1 MAHFWEPSDC
11 RANMCYGVYNIPRR
25 LFNYSVP
32 GMFHTLIPRARV
44 RDPGI
49 LITLPWH
56 GHIHQ
61 VSNKIHRALRYLKF
75 NKDLLSKQRHSYFT
89 RALFFFPSPYSFPL
103 APLVFSRVSRWI
115 KNKAIHAVRCVCRI
129 DEVVSS
135 ALRGWIYDGDGGR
148 REGGLLLFRRRLVII
163 AWKSRSAEERSG
175 FNLFQCFRRPDARM
189 FPSISRI

>member
-1 MAHFWEPSDC
+1 MRYE
-11 RANMCYGVYNIPRR
+11 MYNIPRR

-32 GMFHTLIPRARV
+32 GMFHTLIPRTRA

-89 RALFFFPSPYSFPL
+89 RALFFPSLSPSSSPSGHS
-103 APLVFSRVSRWI
+103 PLVFSRVSRWI
-115 KNKAIHAVRCVCRI
+115 KNKAIHAALVAFVESTKSFRLCYEAEFTRGGGGGRFFSPGPGEKAQEGPKGGGATGVKH
-129 DEVVSS
+129 VS
-135 ALRGWIYDGDGGR
+135 AL
-148 REGGLLLFRRRLVII
+148 
-163 AWKSRSAEERSG
+163 
-175 FNLFQCFRRPDARM
+175 
-189 FPSISRI
+189 

>member
-1 MAHFWEPSDC
+1 
-11 RANMCYGVYNIPRR
+11 MCYGVYNIPRR

-32 GMFHTLIPRARV
+32 GMFHTLIPRARP

-89 RALFFFPSPYSFPL
+89 RALFFLPPLPLPPIPSPYSFPL
-103 APLVFSRVSRWI
+103 ALLLFSHEWIWIEMRI
-115 KNKAIHAVRCVCRI
+115 KNKAIHAVPCVCRI

-135 ALRGWIYDGDGGR
+135 ALRAAEFTTGR
-148 REGGLLLFRRRLVII
+148 RENGKGDRYCSV
-163 AWKSRSAEERSG
+163 
-175 FNLFQCFRRPDARM
+175 DA
-189 FPSISRI
+189 S